1 MNDKCCLKCDKHP
14 ETGNRFSECPV
25 KTADPWSIYT
35 DYCSRYSPL
44 PDKPGKIEPLVFH
57 SHSDMVDKIN
67 ELIAVVNRRDK

>member
-14 ETGNRFSECPV
+14 ETGNMFSECPV

-44 PDKPGKIEPLVFH
+44 PDKTHWMPLPSPPEGVQ
-57 SHSDMVDKIN
+57 S
-67 ELIAVVNRRDK
+67 